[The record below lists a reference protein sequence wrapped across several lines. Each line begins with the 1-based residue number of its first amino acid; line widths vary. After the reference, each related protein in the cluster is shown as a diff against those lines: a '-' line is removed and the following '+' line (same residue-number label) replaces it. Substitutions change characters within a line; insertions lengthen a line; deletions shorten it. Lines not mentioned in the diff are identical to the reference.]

1 LYIIH
6 FVQIITLFIKHLEKN
21 LLVQKLYNRLQALA
35 NLDSNPLSGG
45 LKGIEK
51 ESLRVTGN
59 GSLAMSD
66 HPIGLG
72 SALTN
77 NYITTD
83 FSEALLEFV
92 TPASKKAEDVLSN
105 LIDIHKFSFH
115 HLDQELL
122 WPASMPC
129 HIPPETKIPLAKY
142 GFSNIGQMKTIYR
155 RGLGNRYGRHMQMIS
170 GIHFNYSLP
179 QNFWKI
185 YQDILRDNSDLNN
198 FKSEQYLGLIRNFK
212 RIGWLVLY
220 LFGAS
225 PALCKSFSSSN
236 SKYLKTLK
244 NETYFEKF
252 STSLRMSDLGY
263 NNQSQSRIDISL
275 NSLEQYINDLGNAI
289 HTPEP
294 LFKKIGVK
302 VDNLYRQLN
311 TNLLQIENEYYSS
324 IRPKRVAKSGE
335 RPTAALMRGG
345 IEYIE
350 VRSLDL
356 NFFEPCGIDKKT
368 ILFMEALLIY
378 CLLTESPKL
387 SIKELKEISSN
398 HTATAHSGRDPLL
411 NLIRGGTLV
420 PIKEWSIEI
429 LNDVLTVATELD
441 KHNEDYVDSV
451 KAMKKLVDDPD
462 ETPSAK
468 MLSQIREKDFEFSE
482 FALEIAKSHHK
493 YFMTDNKSNEEKLNF
508 YKSEAIASMQRQKD
522 IELSDTLSLD
532 DYLQKY

>member
-1 LYIIH
+1 M
-6 FVQIITLFIKHLEKN
+6 
-21 LLVQKLYNRLQALA
+21 VQKLHNRLQALA

-51 ESLRVTGN
+51 ESLRVTN
-59 GSLAMSD
+59 DGSLSMSN

-92 TPASKKAEDVLSN
+92 TPASKTAEHALSN
-105 LIDIHKFSFH
+105 LIDIHKFTYH

-129 HIPPETKIPLAKY
+129 HIPPETKIPLAQY

-155 RGLGNRYGRHMQMIS
+155 RGLGYRYGRHMQMIS

-179 QNFWKI
+179 KDFWKI

-236 SKYLKTLK
+236 SKHMQTFK
-244 NETYFEKF
+244 NGTNFEQY

-263 NNQSQSRIDISL
+263 TNQSQSRIDISV
-275 NSLEQYINDLGNAI
+275 NSLEQYINDLESAI
-289 HTPEP
+289 RTPEP
-294 LFKKIGVK
+294 IFKEIGVK
-302 VDNLYRQLN
+302 VDNIHRQLN

-356 NFFEPCGIDKKT
+356 NFFEPCGIDQKT

-378 CLLTESPKL
+378 CLMIESPKL
-387 SIKELKEISSN
+387 SSEELKEISNN
-398 HTATAHSGRDPLL
+398 HTATANFGRDPLL
-411 NLIRGGTLV
+411 SLIRCGTLV
-420 PIKEWSIEI
+420 PIKEWSNEI
-429 LNDVLTVATELD
+429 LNGVLAVATQLD
-441 KHNEDYVDSV
+441 KHNKGYINSV
-451 KAMKKLVDDPD
+451 KEMKKLVDDPD

-468 MLSQIREKDFEFSE
+468 MLSLLKEKDLEFSE
-482 FALEIAKSHHK
+482 FALEVAKSHHK
-493 YFMTDNKSNEEKLNF
+493 YFTTNNKLNKEELNF
-508 YKSEAIASMQRQKD
+508 YNSEARASIHSQKD
-522 IELSDTLSLD
+522 IESSDNLSLE
-532 DYLQKY
+532 DYLLKY

>member
-1 LYIIH
+1 M
-6 FVQIITLFIKHLEKN
+6 VQELH
-21 LLVQKLYNRLQALA
+21 NRLQALA
-35 NLDSNPLSGG
+35 NLGNNPLSGG

-51 ESLRVTGN
+51 ESLRITDN

-66 HPIGLG
+66 HPAGLG

-92 TPASKKAEDVLSN
+92 TPTSKTAEHALSH
-105 LIDIHKFSFH
+105 LIDIHKFTFH
-115 HLDQELL
+115 QLDQELL

-129 HIPPETKIPLAKY
+129 HIPPNTKIPLAKY

-155 RGLGNRYGRHMQMIS
+155 RGLGYRYGRHMQMIS

-179 QNFWKI
+179 QGFWEI
-185 YQDILRDNSDLNN
+185 YQDILKDNSDLNN
-198 FKSEQYLGLIRNFK
+198 FKSEQYLRLIRNFK

-225 PALCKSFSSSN
+225 PALCKSFLSN
-236 SKYLKTLK
+236 SSKHMETFKTGT
-244 NETYFEKF
+244 NFEQYG
-252 STSLRMSDLGY
+252 TSLRMSDLGY
-263 NNQSQSRIDISL
+263 SNQSQSSIDISV
-275 NSLEQYINDLGNAI
+275 NGLEQYINDLENAI
-289 HTPEP
+289 RTPEP
-294 LFKKIGVK
+294 IFKEIGIK
-302 VDNLYRQLN
+302 VDNIHRQLN

-356 NFFEPCGIDKKT
+356 NLFEPCGIDQNT
-368 ILFMEALLIY
+368 ILFMEVLLIY
-378 CLLTESPKL
+378 CLLIESPEL
-387 SIKELKEISSN
+387 SSEELKEISSN
-398 HTATAHSGRDPLL
+398 HAATANFGRDPLL
-411 NLIRGGTLV
+411 SLVRNGTSIS
-420 PIKEWSIEI
+420 IKEWSNEI
-429 LNDVLTVATELD
+429 LNGVLAVANELD
-441 KHNEDYVDSV
+441 QQNKDYSDSV
-451 KAMKKLVDDPD
+451 KEMKKLVDNPD

-468 MLSQIREKDFEFSE
+468 ILSHMKKQDLEFSE
-482 FALEIAKSHHK
+482 FALEMAKSHCK
-493 YFMTDNKSNEEKLNF
+493 YFANNNESNDEKLNF
-508 YKSEAIASMQRQKD
+508 YKREALASIQRQKD
-522 IELSDTLSLD
+522 IESSETLSLE

>member
-1 LYIIH
+1 M
-6 FVQIITLFIKHLEKN
+6 EKN

-92 TPASKKAEDVLSN
+92 TPASNTAEDVLSN

-115 HLDQELL
+115 QLDQELL

-129 HIPPETKIPLAKY
+129 HIPPETKIPLANY

-155 RGLGNRYGRHMQMIS
+155 RGLGYRYGRHMQMIS

-179 QNFWKI
+179 QDFWEI

-289 HTPEP
+289 RTPEP

-302 VDNLYRQLN
+302 VDDLYRQLN

-356 NFFEPCGIDKKT
+356 NLFEPCGIDKKT

-387 SIKELKEISSN
+387 SIEELKEISSN

-482 FALEIAKSHHK
+482 FALEIAKGHHK
-493 YFMTDNKSNEEKLNF
+493 YFTTDNKSNEEKLNF
-508 YKSEAIASMQRQKD
+508 YKNEAVASMQRQKD
-522 IELSDTLSLD
+522 IESSDTLSLD
-532 DYLQKY
+532 DYLLKY